1 MIKSQK
7 NVMPVSKSTI
17 KYIQSLR
24 LKKFRQKYN
33 KFVVEGGKMV
43 GELLEYRSEWVET
56 LYALPNWMEQLPP
69 QQWPADWQAIT
80 VSPNE
85 LSRLSLLKTPNQVL
99 ALVRQPRYALTAEN
113 LSGQLSLYL
122 DDLQDPGN
130 MGTLLRLAD
139 WFGISTVICSPNCVE
154 VFNPK
159 VIQAS
164 MGAFLR
170 VSTVVADLESVL
182 QAAPGL
188 TIFGADMEGE
198 NVFQADL
205 PQTGVLVIGN
215 EGAGITPAVMEKV
228 TRRVSI
234 PRGEGGGAESLNA
247 AVAAG
252 IIIGLLLN

>member
-1 MIKSQK
+1 
-7 NVMPVSKSTI
+7 
-17 KYIQSLR
+17 
-24 LKKFRQKYN
+24 
-33 KFVVEGGKMV
+33 MV
-43 GELLEYRSEWVET
+43 RELLEYRSEWVET
-56 LYALPNWMEQLPP
+56 LFALPNWMEHLPP
-69 QQWPADWQAIT
+69 QQWPPDLQAIT
-80 VSPNE
+80 VSENE
-85 LSRLSLLKTPNQVL
+85 LSRLSLLKTPNQAL
-99 ALVRQPRYALTAEN
+99 ALVRQPRYALRAAD
-113 LSGQLSLYL
+113 LKQGLSLYL

-170 VSTVVADLESVL
+170 VSTIVADFEAVRKTV
-182 QAAPGL
+182 PGL

-198 NVFQADL
+198 NIFQADL
-205 PQTGVLVIGN
+205 PQTGILVIGN

-228 TRRVSI
+228 THRVSI
-234 PRGEGGGAESLNA
+234 PRGKGGGAESLNA

-252 IIIGLLLN
+252 IIIGVLLN

>member
-1 MIKSQK
+1 
-7 NVMPVSKSTI
+7 MPVSKNTI

-24 LKKFRQKYN
+24 QKKFRQKYD
-33 KFVVEGGKMV
+33 KFVVEGDKMV
-43 GELLEYRSEWVET
+43 RELLEHRSEWVET
-56 LYALPNWMEQLPP
+56 LFALPNWMEHLPP
-69 QQWPADWQAIT
+69 QQWPPALQAIT
-80 VSPNE
+80 VSENE

-99 ALVRQPRYALTAEN
+99 ALVRQPRYALRAADLT
-113 LSGQLSLYL
+113 GGLSLYL

-170 VSTVVADLESVL
+170 VSTIVADFEAVRNT
-182 QAAPGL
+182 APGL

-215 EGAGITPAVMEKV
+215 EGAGITPAVMEQV
-228 TRRVSI
+228 THRVSI
-234 PRGEGGGAESLNA
+234 PRGKGGGAESLNA

-252 IIIGLLLN
+252 IIIGVLLN

>member
-1 MIKSQK
+1 
-7 NVMPVSKSTI
+7 MPVSKNTI

-24 LKKFRQKYN
+24 QKKFRQKYD
-33 KFVVEGGKMV
+33 KFVVEGDKMV
-43 GELLEYRSEWVET
+43 RELLEHRSEWVET
-56 LYALPNWMEQLPP
+56 LFALPNWMEHLPP
-69 QQWPADWQAIT
+69 QQWPPALQAIT
-80 VSPNE
+80 VSENE
-85 LSRLSLLKTPNQVL
+85 LSRLSLLKTPNQAL
-99 ALVRQPRYALTAEN
+99 ALVRQPQYELNADALN
-113 LSGQLSLYL
+113 GQLALFL

-170 VSTVVADLESVL
+170 VSTIVADFGAVL
-182 QAAPGL
+182 NAAPDL
-188 TIFGADMEGE
+188 TIFGADMEGG
-198 NVFQADL
+198 NIFQADL
-205 PQTGVLVIGN
+205 PKTGVLVIGN

-228 TRRVSI
+228 THRVSI
-234 PRGEGGGAESLNA
+234 PRGKGGGAESLNA

-252 IIIGLLLN
+252 IIIGVLLN

>member
-1 MIKSQK
+1 
-7 NVMPVSKSTI
+7 
-17 KYIQSLR
+17 
-24 LKKFRQKYN
+24 
-33 KFVVEGGKMV
+33 
-43 GELLEYRSEWVET
+43 
-56 LYALPNWMEQLPP
+56 
-69 QQWPADWQAIT
+69 
-80 VSPNE
+80 
-85 LSRLSLLKTPNQVL
+85 
-99 ALVRQPRYALTAEN
+99 
-113 LSGQLSLYL
+113 
-122 DDLQDPGN
+122 

-170 VSTVVADLESVL
+170 VSTIVADFEAVRNT
-182 QAAPGL
+182 APGL

-215 EGAGITPAVMEKV
+215 EGAGITPAVMEQV
-228 TRRVSI
+228 THRVSI
-234 PRGEGGGAESLNA
+234 PRGKGGGAESLNA

-252 IIIGLLLN
+252 IIIGVLLN